1 MSNSK
6 QMAVRDAVAA
16 ALLASPALAGG
27 RVVTNRRRPMADAVD
42 SQIFVYLEDSEASR
56 DVLGQIDWRTRIRVE
71 CLARDVAGTSADDAA
86 DALATGVHDRLMA
99 DTTLAGAAT
108 DIDPKAM
115 AWTEDEANTSL
126 SACQQI
132 FSVWHVTPDASIAA

>member
-1 MSNSK
+1 MSGSK
-6 QMAVRDAVAA
+6 HIAVRDAVAA

-27 RVVTNRRRPMADAVD
+27 RVVTNRRRPMAQASA

-56 DVLGQIDWRTRIRVE
+56 EVLGQIDWQTRIRVK

-86 DALATGVHDRLMA
+86 DALAVGVHARLMA
-99 DTTLAGAAT
+99 DPTLAGAAI

-115 AWTEDEANTSL
+115 AWTEDEADTSL

-132 FSVWHVTPDASIAA
+132 FAVLHTTPDASIAA